1 VIGLETTERVAG
13 RFVFMSFGAEH
24 HDLALQQIRGRWGS
38 TFAVEVDGE
47 RELPMRS
54 IASSRLA
61 SPTGRSTTGSR
72 RRSISRTPTATESRS
87 TATRDQRGGGV
98 TRPLDPATLRR
109 DTQGLGFQGRH
120 QGGDPVASR
129 GSTGQ
134 QSAIAG
140 V

>member
-1 VIGLETTERVAG
+1 MIGLETTERVAG

-38 TFAVEVDGE
+38 TFAVGVDGE
-47 RELPMRS
+47 RELADAIDRLEQAGVPYWAVDHGISKAVYLSDPYGHGIEIYCDARS
-54 IASSRLA
+54 AR
-61 SPTGRSTTGSR
+61 
-72 RRSISRTPTATESRS
+72 
-87 TATRDQRGGGV
+87 GGV

>member
-72 RRSISRTPTATESRS
+72 RRSILSDPYGHGIEIYCDARS
-87 TATRDQRGGGV
+87 ARGRGNEAA
-98 TRPLDPATLRR
+98 RS
-109 DTQGLGFQGRH
+109 
-120 QGGDPVASR
+120 GDA
-129 GSTGQ
+129 Q
-134 QSAIAG
+134 A
-140 V
+140 